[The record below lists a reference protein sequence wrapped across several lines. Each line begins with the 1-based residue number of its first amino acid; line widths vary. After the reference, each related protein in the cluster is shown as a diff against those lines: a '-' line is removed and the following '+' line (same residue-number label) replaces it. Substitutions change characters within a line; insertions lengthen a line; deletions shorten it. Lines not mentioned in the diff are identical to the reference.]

1 MSDDAVSKILK
12 PLQHACSVP
21 RHACIQG
28 CMHDPCQGCA
38 GHRGGS
44 WWEPR
49 HASRMQATCT
59 ASHRPCVQHGPC
71 TCSCTSRPAGYRRCC
86 RRARSGWRPPPGAHC
101 TQQSTTHES
110 DPAKHWR
117 QIMNSYSAL
126 HVTDRLAR
134 TWRRSAPSLAAVQS
148 PAGSSSG
155 SQLALE
161 AYAEAVQH

>member
-1 MSDDAVSKILK
+1 MSPSRCSTHALCPGTPAYMAACMLRAVGLCR
-12 PLQHACSVP
+12 A
-21 RHACIQG
+21 QG
-28 CMHDPCQGCA
+28 A
-38 GHRGGS
+38 GVGGA
-44 WWEPR
+44 P
-49 HASRMQATCT
+49 RMQAYCT
-59 ASHRPCVQHGPC
+59 ASYHPCVQHGSC
-71 TCSCTSRPAGYRRCC
+71 TCSCTSRPAGCRRCC

-101 TQQSTTHES
+101 TQQATTHKG

-117 QIMNSYSAL
+117 QIRNLFSAL

-161 AYAEAVQH
+161 AHAVAVFGIETNASL